1 MKSLMKNLLTIAVAV
16 LALTR
21 CGCSKPK
28 SSSSDEPVSNNKYV
42 NYLQKDLD
50 DENANQFIID
60 LGKASQRFLSLA
72 KDDAEEA
79 KAHINELR
87 DFLKDNE
94 KAIDELDKE
103 NDKVSDIVEKFL
115 QIDPESAEA
124 LNKLKNK
131 NE

>member
-1 MKSLMKNLLTIAVAV
+1 MKSLMKNLLTIAVAA
-16 LALTR
+16 LALTL